1 MNKEEF
7 ILALKELSIELTEE
21 KEKQLEQYYEILMEE
36 NEKINLTAITEKQQV
51 YLKHFYDSATINHTI
66 DLTQEKTLCDIGSG
80 AGFPGIVLKILFPNL
95 KITLIDSLQKRVTFL
110 NKVIQELNLK
120 EIEAISFRIEEFSR
134 QNINRFDLVVARAVA
149 PLNVLIEYAMPMV
162 KVGKFFLAM
171 KANVEEELLQ
181 SQNALKQ
188 LESEILKMDSFPLP
202 KNQGQRTLL
211 LIKKQ
216 KNCNKK
222 YPRRFAEIKKHPL

>member
-1 MNKEEF
+1 
-7 ILALKELSIELTEE
+7 
-21 KEKQLEQYYEILMEE
+21 
-36 NEKINLTAITEKQQV
+36 
-51 YLKHFYDSATINHTI
+51 
-66 DLTQEKTLCDIGSG
+66 
-80 AGFPGIVLKILFPNL
+80 
-95 KITLIDSLQKRVTFL
+95 
-110 NKVIQELNLK
+110 
-120 EIEAISFRIEEFSR
+120 
-134 QNINRFDLVVARAVA
+134 
-149 PLNVLIEYAMPMV
+149 
-162 KVGKFFLAM
+162 M

-181 SQNALKQ
+181 SQNDLKQ

>member
-171 KANVEEELLQ
+171 KDIVE
-181 SQNALKQ
+181 
-188 LESEILKMDSFPLP
+188 
-202 KNQGQRTLL
+202 
-211 LIKKQ
+211 
-216 KNCNKK
+216 
-222 YPRRFAEIKKHPL
+222 